1 MEDTQ
6 YTIGYIDEDTQQVK
20 KFQRSLRPFG
30 FSVVGYDFEKNMSP
44 ESLMEQVYDSD
55 IDLLMIDYKLKES
68 NIVAFNGDVIE
79 NLIYQNKPL
88 FPHIIFTS
96 DTDQAEAH
104 VEDLKIV
111 FDKGEV
117 FSDEEDDE
125 EDGQTV
131 AVAEGGEIKDNT
143 RIKKFVKMLKG
154 SIQQYKSYVDQRKQ
168 ALSDLL
174 EKGEKEGLDANEKNE
189 VLSLQ
194 SELINLDQSKKG
206 EIPKQLITPDKLEEL
221 AKTRREAEEFLASLI
236 KKNGKYGK
244 R

>member
-6 YTIGYIDEDTQQVK
+6 YTIGYIDEDAQQVK

-30 FSVVGYDFEKNMSP
+30 FSVVGYDFEKNMTP

-79 NLIYQNKPL
+79 NLIYQTKPL

-104 VEDLKIV
+104 VEDLKII
-111 FDKGEV
+111 FDKGDV
-117 FSDEEDDE
+117 FSEDEDEET
-125 EDGQTV
+125 DGQTV
-131 AVAEGGEIKDNT
+131 AEGGKAEDNT

-168 ALSDLL
+168 ALSGLL
-174 EKGEKEGLDANEKNE
+174 EKGEKEGLNANEKNE
-189 VLSLQ
+189 VLTLQ

-206 EIPKQLITPDKLEEL
+206 EIPKQLITADKLEEL
-221 AKTRREAEEFLASLI
+221 AKTRIEAEEFLASLI
-236 KKNGKYGK
+236 KKNENDGK